1 MVKLDLSGI
10 NISIEIV
17 TSRGS
22 QVIEIM
28 NGRYKNNSFDYMVV
42 TDKVLVLEG
51 EKRIIVPFDVIYLKV
66 ETIYEKLS
74 NILGDEIY
82 TEGIVAI
89 PEGKERELLEKLIII
104 TRSPESRL
112 K

>member
-82 TEGIVAI
+82 TEGIAAI

>member
-10 NISIEIV
+10 NIFIEVV
-17 TSRGS
+17 TFQGS
-22 QVIEIM
+22 QVMEIM
-28 NGRYKNNSFDYMVV
+28 NGRYKSNSFDYMVI

-74 NILGDEIY
+74 NILGDEVY
-82 TEGIVAI
+82 TEGITAI
-89 PEGKERELLEKLIII
+89 PEGKERELLEKLIATIMF
-104 TRSPESRL
+104 PESRH